1 MGRGGH
7 FITGPTVV
15 GDRIVG
21 AGPENYCGC
30 PTKIKAPYTLGKS
43 GSIIWYRRANGPSC
57 CVKLF
62 SMLPKLVS

>member
-7 FITGPTVV
+7 FITSPTAV
-15 GDRIVG
+15 GGRIVG

-43 GSIIWYRRANGPSC
+43 GSIIGP
-57 CVKLF
+57 K
-62 SMLPKLVS
+62 PR